1 MSASQ
6 SKNKVLE
13 KAIADALSS
22 AEDFKEKILAINC
35 AIKYEAVKLKMA
47 DQDFGSHFDTED
59 TEET

>member
-1 MSASQ
+1 MENKQ
-6 SKNKVLE
+6 KNKVLE
-13 KAIADALSS
+13 KAITDALNS

-59 TEET
+59 NEKN